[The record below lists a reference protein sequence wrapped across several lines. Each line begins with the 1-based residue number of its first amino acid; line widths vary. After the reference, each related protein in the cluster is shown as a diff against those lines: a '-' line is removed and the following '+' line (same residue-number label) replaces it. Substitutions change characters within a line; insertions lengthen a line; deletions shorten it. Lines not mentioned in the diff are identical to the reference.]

1 MCVLVPQSKGGVQ
14 KYENGKT
21 WPVDRVVAERYVKGA
36 RQFLVLWKGYDHTFL
51 TWEYVDVIMDKAMV
65 RSWTL
70 MMHADTHLA
79 QALDALRSAIWGS
92 VWSKKDAEAFVTVP
106 VHLCAVGAIAKAVLN
121 YLAGL
126 SASTSSERPEIVITT
141 KHRRETHTL
150 EIDSLEHV
158 GLAVLGQLKRPGQA
172 YGGLA
177 VHKGGASNQRS
188 LARGGSLARS
198 PHDCRHDLCRH
209 VHHFESCLCA
219 LTYIDFHITRD
230 RLKP

>member
-1 MCVLVPQSKGGVQ
+1 MCVLVPQSKGGVE
-14 KYENGKT
+14 KYECGKS
-21 WPVDRVVAERYVKGA
+21 WPVDRFVAERYVKGVC
-36 RQFLVLWKGYDHTFL
+36 QFLVLWKGYDHTFL
-51 TWEYVDVIMDKAMV
+51 TWEEVESILDKAMV
-65 RSWTL
+65 RAWNVV
-70 MMHADTHLA
+70 MHDSTHVA
-79 QALDALRSAIWGS
+79 QALDALRGAVWAS
-92 VWSKKDAEAFVTVP
+92 VWSKKNAEAFVTVP
-106 VHLCAVGAIAKAVLN
+106 VPMCAIGVIAIAVLN

-126 SASTSSERPEIVITT
+126 SASTSSERPKVVITT

-150 EIDSLEHV
+150 EINSLEHV

-188 LARGGSLARS
+188 RARGGSLARS